1 MEKKTFEI
9 ITVGELLES
18 DLHIPDYQ
26 RPYRWT
32 GQSALTLLND
42 IYGAWKTGIPEY
54 RIGSVVLHND
64 SLKLNIVDGQQRL
77 TTLAIITYCINKL
90 AAHSIE
96 CKLLNKAEEYGALSC
111 QAISRNYEV
120 LRRKCEELFD
130 EEQKRGATE
139 QFCSYFLERCT
150 MVRITI
156 HSENVQEAF
165 QFFDSQNTR
174 GKELKPHDLLKSYH
188 LREMDDMPEIRKVQ
202 LINTWENTNQK
213 ALALLFENNLFP
225 LVCWYRYKD
234 GINYSEKDIK
244 TFKGIRKDNQYHFSV
259 YHRAAHL
266 YIEKFNS
273 EGMYELVNGSK
284 IEQFQLTAPIIAG
297 ERFFQYTLHYHA
309 LYLKIEK
316 RIMECHN
323 SERLCIPQSG
333 SGDMYVK
340 QLFIN
345 VVMLF
350 ADKFSYESL
359 TDARLLLLYQ
369 WSYALRIT
377 KKRVQR
383 ESMNKYAMGTSN
395 VKGSFNMFALISEMR
410 SPDELDAVL
419 LERDI
424 KVVDPLPDKYQKI
437 KEIITGGK

>member
-1 MEKKTFEI
+1 MEKRTFEI
-9 ITVGELLES
+9 ITVGELLRS

-64 SLKLNIVDGQQRL
+64 SLNLNIVDGQQRL
-77 TTLAIITYCINKL
+77 TTLAIITHCINKL
-90 AAHSIE
+90 TTRSIE
-96 CKLLNKAEEYGALSC
+96 CKLLNRADEYGALSY
-111 QAISRNYEV
+111 QAILRNYEI
-120 LRRKCEELFD
+120 LRRKCEEMFD
-130 EEQKRGATE
+130 DEQKRGATE
-139 QFCSYFLERCT
+139 QFFSYFLGRCT
-150 MVRITI
+150 MAKITI
-156 HSENVQEAF
+156 YSENVQEAF

-188 LREMDDMPEIRKVQ
+188 LREMDDMPESRKVQ

-225 LVCWYRYKD
+225 LVRWYRYKD
-234 GINYSEKDIK
+234 GINYSEKEIA
-244 TFKGIRKDNQYHFSV
+244 TFKGIKKTSDYHFSV

-297 ERFFQYTLHYHA
+297 ERFFQYTLYYYA
-309 LYLKIEK
+309 LYLEIEK
-316 RIMECHN
+316 LIMEQH
-323 SERLCIPQSG
+323 SSGKLYIPQTG

-340 QLFIN
+340 NLFIN
-345 VVMLF
+345 VLMLF
-350 ADKFSYESL
+350 VDRFHIQAL
-359 TDARLLLLYQ
+359 TDSRLMLLYK
-369 WSYALRIT
+369 WSYTLRIT

-383 ESMNKYAMGTSN
+383 ESMNKYAQGKDN
-395 VKGSFNMFALISEMR
+395 GKAFFALISEMR

-419 LERDI
+419 LDREIRI
-424 KVVDPLPDKYQKI
+424 VDPLPEKYQKI